1 VVFSVLVIV
10 GLVLVRLAVPADPTE
25 PGSWVTDPP
34 RRNAVSLAL
43 NLVPFAGIAFLWFMG
58 MLRNRVGAMEDQLF
72 ATVFL
77 GSGLLFVAMLFA
89 TAATAGGLL
98 QTITVNSGR
107 LPDQSTFAA
116 SRAMSYVLLN
126 VFGIKMAGVF
136 LFSTCTIGLRTTV
149 LPRWVALLGY
159 VCAVVLLLIITDWEW
174 IALLFPLWILLV
186 STYILVEE
194 FRQGHGGAVGDP
206 AGTPSQ
212 REAPTL

>member
-1 VVFSVLVIV
+1 MEPPRAAAVAGVVFSVLTIA
-10 GLVLVRLAVPADPTE
+10 GLVLVRLAVPADPNE
-25 PGSWVTDPP
+25 PGSWVTDPT

-58 MLRNRVGAMEDQLF
+58 VLRNRVGAMEDQFF
-72 ATVFL
+72 ATIFL

-98 QTITVNSGR
+98 QTIAANSGR
-107 LPDQSTFAA
+107 LPDQNTFAA

-149 LPRWVALLGY
+149 IPRWVALVGY

-186 STYILVEE
+186 SACILAAE
-194 FRQGHGGAVGDP
+194 FRPRRGEALGD
-206 AGTPSQ
+206 A
-212 REAPTL
+212 A